1 MSVFPL
7 SVSLNQLTSITFL
20 PGKLREKKKKRKK
33 RNTYRKNKQNTKN
46 NELSQYQLGARGGG
60 QGIGKVLVRAYTVF

>member
-20 PGKLREKKKKRKK
+20 PGELRKKRKK
-33 RNTYRKNKQNTKN
+33 EKRRNTCIEKN
-46 NELSQYQLGARGGG
+46 NKKTKQQQQRIKSTPAGC
-60 QGIGKVLVRAYTVF
+60 

>member
-20 PGKLREKKKKRKK
+20 PGKLRKKRKTAK
-33 RNTYRKNKQNTKN
+33 HLYRKQTNKKPNN
-46 NELSQYQLGARGGG
+46 NELSQHQLGARGGNRESG
-60 QGIGKVLVRAYTVF
+60 RC